1 MGKKYRERT
10 NEYATAL
17 AGQVGARP
25 MPVSKSKPKKTDV
38 QISIRKNNPAG
49 YVISVYMTLPY
60 VYIRPSNNKYGPSVS
75 EEFYMARTI
84 EEVETITSS
93 LLRHGSVPKELGG
106 A

>member
-1 MGKKYRERT
+1 MGKGKKT
-10 NEYATAL
+10 NDYATAL
-17 AGQVGARP
+17 GAQVGASIPTFSR
-25 MPVSKSKPKKTDV
+25 KKAKKTDV

-49 YVISVYMTLPY
+49 YVISVY
-60 VYIRPSNNKYGPSVS
+60 RPSSNKFGLSVS
-75 EEFYMARTI
+75 EEFYVARTI

>member
-1 MGKKYRERT
+1 MGKKHRERT
-10 NEYATAL
+10 NDYATTL
-17 AGQVGARP
+17 AGQVGAMP
-25 MPVSKSKPKKTDV
+25 IPVSRVKGKKTDV

-49 YVISVYMTLPY
+49 YVISVY
-60 VYIRPSNNKYGPSVS
+60 RPSNNKYGPSVS
-75 EEFYMARTI
+75 EEFYVARTI

>member
-1 MGKKYRERT
+1 MSIKDKYSARLGKLENQVAQEASRT
-10 NEYATAL
+10 
-17 AGQVGARP
+17 
-25 MPVSKSKPKKTDV
+25 KPKKTDV

-49 YVISVYMTLPY
+49 YVINVY
-60 VYIRPSNNKYGPSVS
+60 RPSNNKFGTIGS
-75 EEFYMARTI
+75 EEFYVARTI

>member
-1 MGKKYRERT
+1 MGKGKREKT
-10 NEYATAL
+10 NDYATAL
-17 AGQVGARP
+17 AAQVGARP
-25 MPVSKSKPKKTDV
+25 MPMPVSKKAKKTDV

-49 YVISVYMTLPY
+49 YVISVY
-60 VYIRPSNNKYGPSVS
+60 RPSNNKFGPSVS
-75 EEFYMARTI
+75 EEFYVARTI